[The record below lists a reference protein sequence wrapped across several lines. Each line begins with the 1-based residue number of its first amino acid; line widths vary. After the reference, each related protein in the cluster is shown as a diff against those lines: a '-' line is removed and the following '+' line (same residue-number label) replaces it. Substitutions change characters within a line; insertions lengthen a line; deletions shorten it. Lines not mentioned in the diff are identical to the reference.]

1 MAGGKLILGKLL
13 TKRPSGLF
21 LVLVSV
27 ALLALVALVLVL
39 FTQLERRFIFFP
51 SREVLFSP
59 DQLGVTYE
67 DVYFTTEDGLQLNGW
82 YLPGSSDMTWLWFHG
97 NGGNISDRVGE
108 LALIHHRMGVNLF
121 IFDYRGY
128 GRSQGKPSEQGTYRD
143 TRAALKYLQGRAD
156 VDPGQIVYFG
166 RSLGAAVAV
175 ELATVQPPLA
185 LVLVSPFA
193 SIRDMARQVVPLLPI
208 HVLVPRMYDSISR
221 IRQIQRPLLVLHG
234 DQDTEVPPSQG
245 RKLFEAA
252 NQPKRFQNIQGAGHN
267 DTLAVGGQALWD
279 ALVSFLDSLS
289 DSGDDGSYTN

>member
-1 MAGGKLILGKLL
+1 M
-13 TKRPSGLF
+13 
-21 LVLVSV
+21 
-27 ALLALVALVLVL
+27 
-39 FTQLERRFIFFP
+39 
-51 SREVLFSP
+51 
-59 DQLGVTYE
+59 
-67 DVYFTTEDGLQLNGW
+67 YFTTEDGLQLNGW
-82 YLPGSSDMTWLWFHG
+82 YLPGNSDMTWLWFHG
-97 NGGNISDRVGE
+97 NGGNVSDRVGE

-143 TRAALKYLQGRAD
+143 ARAALKYLQGRAD

-193 SIRDMARQVVPLLPI
+193 SIRDMARQVVPLLPV